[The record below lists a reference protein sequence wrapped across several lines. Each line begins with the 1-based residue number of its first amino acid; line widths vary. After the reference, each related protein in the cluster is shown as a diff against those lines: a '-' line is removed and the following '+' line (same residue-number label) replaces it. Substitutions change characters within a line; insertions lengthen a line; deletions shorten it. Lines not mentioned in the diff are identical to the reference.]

1 MNTQPNTPPIRM
13 ARTIHDAILEVME
26 TAAWVSKTGQNS
38 HMRYDY
44 ASEVDI
50 ISVYRPAMVEA
61 GIYIRPLSIEIIQRE
76 MQGKN
81 HRLLAMITYRIEG
94 RAGIGGHI
102 DIPVLTEG
110 IDSQDKSAA
119 KMYTQGLK
127 IALLQTF
134 LVPRGEDPDASYVEP
149 DSDPDLILETRADRQ
164 KRIRGFMDWA
174 DQQDGGWQKVI
185 DFAAAKNAGNP
196 AEWASA
202 WINKYKSMKA
212 ADNA

>member
-26 TAAWVSKTGQNS
+26 AAAWVSKTGQNS

-50 ISVYRPAMVEA
+50 ISVYRPAMVKA
-61 GIYIRPLSIEIIQRE
+61 GVYIRPLSIEIIERT
-76 MQGKN
+76 MNGKN
-81 HRLLAMITYRIEG
+81 HRLLAMLTYRLEG
-94 RAGIGGHI
+94 RGGISGHI

-110 IDSQDKSAA
+110 IDTQDKAAA
-119 KMYTQGLK
+119 KLYTQGLK

-134 LVPRGEDPDASYVEP
+134 CIPRGEDPDASYVEP
-149 DSDPDLILETRADRQ
+149 YDEIQAF
-164 KRIRGFMDWA
+164 KDWA
-174 DQQDGGWQKVI
+174 DQNGGWQKVI
-185 DFAAAKNAGNP
+185 DFAKAKNAGNP
-196 AEWASA
+196 AQWSSA
-202 WINKYKSMKA
+202 WINKYKSMQG

>member
-1 MNTQPNTPPIRM
+1 MTNEVRVP
-13 ARTIHDAILEVME
+13 RTIHDACLDVMQS
-26 TAAWVSKTGQNS
+26 AAWVSKTGKNS

-50 ISVYRPAMVEA
+50 ISVYRPAMVRA

-81 HRLLAMITYRIEG
+81 HRLLAMLTYRLEG
-94 RAGIGGHI
+94 RSGVSGHI

-119 KMYTQGLK
+119 KLYTQGLK

-134 LVPRGEDPDASYVEP
+134 CIPRGEDPDASFVPPYDEQAAF
-149 DSDPDLILETRADRQ
+149 R
-164 KRIRGFMDWA
+164 DWA
-174 DQQDGGWQKVI
+174 EQQAGGWQAVV
-185 DFAAAKNAGNP
+185 DFSEAKGFPHP
-196 AEWASA
+196 ANWSSA
-202 WINKYKSMKA
+202 WIEKYKRIQVKKI
-212 ADNA
+212 ADSSH

>member
-1 MNTQPNTPPIRM
+1 MTNEVRIP
-13 ARTIHDAILEVME
+13 RTIHDAVLDVMQS
-26 TAAWVSKTGQNS
+26 AAWVQKTGKNS

-81 HRLLAMITYRIEG
+81 HRLLAMLTYRLEG
-94 RAGIGGHI
+94 RSGVSGHI

-119 KMYTQGLK
+119 KLYTQGLK

-134 LVPRGEDPDASYVEP
+134 CIPRGEDPDASFVPPYDEQAAF
-149 DSDPDLILETRADRQ
+149 R
-164 KRIRGFMDWA
+164 DWA
-174 DQQDGGWQKVI
+174 EQQAGGWQAVV
-185 DFAAAKNAGNP
+185 DFAESKNAGNP
-196 AEWASA
+196 AEWSSA
-202 WINKYKSMKA
+202 WINKYKSMQG
-212 ADNA
+212 